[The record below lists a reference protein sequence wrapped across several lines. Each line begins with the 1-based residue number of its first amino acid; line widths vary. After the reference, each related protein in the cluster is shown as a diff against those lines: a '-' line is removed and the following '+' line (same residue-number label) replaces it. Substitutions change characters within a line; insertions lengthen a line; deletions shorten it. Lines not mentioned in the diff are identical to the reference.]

1 VTTVLIVAPTA
12 VARVKLAA
20 VVGASKTLH
29 PVVGAADLSLPE
41 QIEAAQYDVLLV
53 DLGSARTAAW
63 LRNLGAEP
71 LPPAIVLLTED
82 ARRTLGVEALRAGVR
97 AVLPRRASGEE
108 IIAAI
113 EAAATGLI
121 VIHPDTVGALQPVPS
136 AGRRAPHAA
145 RDRGTRPDRRGARQQ
160 NHRRSARYV
169 GTHRQVPHRL
179 DLREAQRWKP
189 YRGGHHRRS
198 ARVDYD
204 LSASIEAIEATSP
217 RSVPCLIGPDARK
230 ESNQTG
236 RDARKDQGPVRTP

>member
-1 VTTVLIVAPTA
+1 MTTVLIVAPTA

-136 AGRRAPHAA
+136 AGRRAGAVIARQPLTPREIEVLGLIAEGLGNKIIAA
-145 RDRGTRPDRRGARQQ
+145 RLGMSEHTVKF
-160 NHRRSARYV
+160 HI
-169 GTHRQVPHRL
+169 
-179 DLREAQRWKP
+179 
-189 YRGGHHRRS
+189 
-198 ARVDYD
+198 
-204 LSASIEAIEATSP
+204 ASIFVKLNAGSRTEAVTIGV
-217 RSVPCLIGPDARK
+217 RQGLIMI
-230 ESNQTG
+230 
-236 RDARKDQGPVRTP
+236 